1 MVFLPSKSVIL
12 DDEIL
17 TNEWKTYYGMIR
29 DYIAQMV
36 GGDKAESIT
45 ITEGNITPSKAFVLV
60 DSENELE
67 VDDIERI
74 NVTNFVDGNWI
85 CLTMANKDHA
95 IVLKNGSDGDG
106 AVFTYT
112 ETDEKLDYGEVVV
125 LRLDGNVWR
134 QVDISGYMRA
144 SADDLQTM
152 TSTKKVATLAQL
164 QPYIDNKSLAAVGL
178 LAWAVRKPEG
188 FVPCDN
194 TQEYPASNFPVVK
207 KMLDSGLLPSVTYD
221 EYNSSVTSTGL
232 CEKFGYSA
240 DSGKFY
246 VPYLKAQVIQGTTY
260 YPYICLYN
268 SVTAQSLIDQQAI
281 LDEGMTL
288 YNQMKAEFESFR
300 AYVEQQMT
308 AISTAVEGAVATVN
322 TTRDKAVSTVNQTS
336 TSAVNAVNNA
346 ATTAVQQV
354 EDAYADFNTLYNEKT
369 QGLIT
374 TANNQ
379 IVNINNASEENIN
392 KSRIWATGEDAE
404 VETLEAGEHSSR
416 GYADLSMAIANTP
429 EDTPIDASTL
439 VALDVIRGPRG
450 YTGEKGAGLPTG
462 GTAGQAVIKKSNA
475 DYDYEWANIQVD
487 TSDCV
492 KLTGAQTI
500 AGVKTFTD
508 NIIAPNQIDYTN
520 ITNCITEIPQ
530 DIKIELN
537 SGTLKLKAGSKVYVP
552 NGANV
557 YNAVTISS
565 DMILPKN
572 SSAKYFIF
580 LKDNGAT
587 TDTMPVDYCYTG
599 KFQPTITHTYAIWHD
614 TASYKIKWT
623 GDNGSTWVGGYSFPI
638 CVIVNNTPGT
648 EKASSIEQV
657 FNGFGYVGKTVF
669 ALPGVKG
676 LIPNGRNADGSL
688 KNTEFRYDSVKYV
701 TFSNG
706 TLNDHIVCYL
716 NYISLRSTTLEYDE
730 KVNLNW
736 LGSKYTNEICDA
748 GRLSIDS
755 ANSYAITSFTP
766 KTAFHAVDW
775 NDYAHELNSKQDIA
789 NLSQTLDDS
798 TTKYPSNNAVKTAI
812 DAKGGGLEIGD
823 IGFAPLGIDEAQNKR
838 RYLNGQVISQAQ
850 FVSFTNKIKAA
861 IQLTPS
867 LATTE
872 TNWQAE
878 VTNSKLGQCGKFV
891 IDDTA
896 GTIRLPKVVNIQGL
910 QDLSLMGGIKAESLP
925 NITGEIQAGDRG
937 FATAPTMTGAF
948 GSKTAGGVYYTN
960 DASNTTNTT
969 YDFDASRSSLTY
981 QDGAPV
987 QQEAIQYPY
996 FIQVATGVEES
1007 VDVTREI
1014 ELNNPFSLLDYKWS
1028 EYELS
1033 NASWLL
1039 SNGAFHSGT
1048 VYTAV
1053 YELLLKI
1060 KNGTETKDGV
1070 SVKLSTEAYTD
1081 TDFVINTADTTFRLP
1096 VKIKLASGSAV
1107 VGNGM
1112 TLGLENGNTTFG
1124 LAYGTTEPKHLTVST
1139 ELYGKNVGT
1148 NFTGGLASASL
1159 SYGITTDPT
1168 KSGIET
1174 SSSGLKL
1181 YFYVGETIQDA
1192 NVIAASQVLTKVANG
1207 IDRTV
1212 ATDRETV
1219 VGWGMPDYSAGVS
1232 VSFTVNAIWTAPSD
1246 GILILSSTG
1255 GTTPAYYGFINEI
1268 VRFRTSA
1275 GVNAGGQGGLIIL
1288 NKNDTVKMDTITVA
1302 SQQNTFIPLKG
1313 VN

>member
-74 NVTNFVDGNWI
+74 DATNFVDGNWI

-95 IVLKNGSDGDG
+95 IVLKNGGDGDG
-106 AVFTYT
+106 AVYTYT

-232 CEKFGYSA
+232 CEKFGYNA

-288 YNQMKAEFESFR
+288 YNQMKAEFESFKT
-300 AYVEQQMT
+300 YVEQQMT
-308 AISTAVEGAVATVN
+308 AITTAVEGAVATVN
-322 TTRDKAVSTVNQTS
+322 TTRDEAVSTVNQTS

-500 AGVKTFTD
+500 AG
-508 NIIAPNQIDYTN
+508 
-520 ITNCITEIPQ
+520 E
-530 DIKIELN
+530 KI
-537 SGTLKLKAGSKVYVP
+537 
-552 NGANV
+552 
-557 YNAVTISS
+557 
-565 DMILPKN
+565 
-572 SSAKYFIF
+572 F
-580 LKDNGAT
+580 
-587 TDTMPVDYCYTG
+587 
-599 KFQPTITHTYAIWHD
+599 
-614 TASYKIKWT
+614 T
-623 GDNGSTWVGGYSFPI
+623 GDNTSDTANLKIKNTTATLGTAPTSEKNVQLRLEDSSGDWTGLVNSKIKTDGSNCIEF
-638 CVIVNNTPGT
+638 CVRKPDKSGSGFLSLNSSLDGNISLT
-648 EKASSIEQV
+648 ASD
-657 FNGFGYVGKTVF
+657 
-669 ALPGVKG
+669 GVK
-676 LIPNGRNADGSL
+676 N
-688 KNTEFRYDSVKYV
+688 SVK
-701 TFSNG
+701 
-706 TLNDHIVCYL
+706 D
-716 NYISLRSTTLEYDE
+716 
-730 KVNLNW
+730 W
-736 LGSKYTNEICDA
+736 LGST
-748 GRLSIDS
+748 
-755 ANSYAITSFTP
+755 
-766 KTAFHAVDW
+766 
-775 NDYAHELNSKQDIA
+775 
-789 NLSQTLDDS
+789 
-798 TTKYPSNNAVKTAI
+798 
-812 DAKGGGLEIGD
+812 GGLEIGD

-850 FVSFTNKIKAA
+850 FASFTNKLKSA
-861 IQLTPS
+861 IELYPN
-867 LATTE
+867 LATSE

-891 IDDTA
+891 VDDTA
-896 GTIRLPKVVNIQGL
+896 GTIRLPAVVNAQGL
-910 QDLSLMGGIKAESLP
+910 VDLALIGGIKSESLP
-925 NITGEIQAGDRG
+925 NITGNISGIRNLFNTG
-937 FATAPTMTGAF
+937 TTVSGAF
-948 GSKTAGGVYYTN
+948 SKTSHQN
-960 DASNTTNTT
+960 DITGNNIAQTA
-969 YDFDASRSSLTY
+969 YDLSFNASRSSSAY
-981 QDGAPV
+981 QDNAPV

-1028 EYELS
+1028 EYELN

-1039 SNGAFHSGT
+1039 SNGQFNSGAT
-1048 VYTAV
+1048 YPAV

-1096 VKIKLASGSAV
+1096 IKVKLASGNRVA
-1107 VGNGM
+1107 GNG
-1112 TLGLENGNTTFG
+1112 TSLGLTD
-1124 LAYGTTEPKHLTVST
+1124 GTST
-1139 ELYGKNVGT
+1139 R
-1148 NFTGGLASASL
+1148 
-1159 SYGITTDPT
+1159 GITQGFSSPYTNIFVTSNAKTGRVGQSTQAETAIFSTLKFIGVTPDPT

-1192 NVIAASQVLTKVANG
+1192 NVIVASQVLTDVADLKAHTIIDTYSDNNG
-1207 IDRTV
+1207 NWYRVYSD
-1212 ATDRETV
+1212 
-1219 VGWGMPDYSAGVS
+1219 GWVEQGGILQKTGTL
-1232 VSFTVNAIWTAPSD
+1232 TVNLLKPMKDIKY
-1246 GILILSSTG
+1246 GLFLSSGDNTG
-1255 GTTPAYYGFINEI
+1255 GTSGHNGDFYAANTQYWSKTTSSFQCVCSIDTSQAYGKSWM
-1268 VRFRTSA
+1268 VV
-1275 GVNAGGQGGLIIL
+1275 G
-1288 NKNDTVKMDTITVA
+1288 
-1302 SQQNTFIPLKG
+1302 KG
-1313 VN
+1313 AN

>member
-1 MVFLPSKSVIL
+1 MSKVDIKRLDSVTKNDTTATEQINDNFQALQAAIENTVSRDGTVPNYMDADL
-12 DDEIL
+12 DLNSYRIINAGDPVGERDVVTLKYFEEKAGGAIEAAAEAKASASKAASSAQSAL
-17 TNEWKTYYGMIR
+17 VASNNAIGQLAQAEGLLIAAEGQLEDTKQYIDVAKSDIDSTVTQAKADVNSAIDVATTNISDTSTAAINT
-29 DYIAQMV
+29 INTAV
-36 GGDKAESIT
+36 SNAESNISTIVSDAEGSIT
-45 ITEGNITPSKAFVLV
+45 NIAVTEANKAIANAAQEAT
-60 DSENELE
+60 DTAKA
-67 VDDIERI
+67 
-74 NVTNFVDGNWI
+74 NVNSYVDGTVKPS
-85 CLTMANKDHA
+85 LQTYVDQAQADANSA
-95 IVLKNGSDGDG
+95 ATSMEQAALSATAASNYAS
-106 AVFTYT
+106 
-112 ETDEKLDYGEVVV
+112 
-125 LRLDGNVWR
+125 N
-134 QVDISGYMRA
+134 A
-144 SADDLQTM
+144 SAD
-152 TSTKKVATLAQL
+152 A
-164 QPYIDNKSLAAVGL
+164 DNAAESAGLAANSAAAAKVSETNAKASETNAL
-178 LAWAVRKPEG
+178 IWAEG
-188 FVPCDN
+188 TD
-194 TQEYPASNFPVVK
+194 
-207 KMLDSGLLPSVTYD
+207 
-221 EYNSSVTSTGL
+221 
-232 CEKFGYSA
+232 
-240 DSGKFY
+240 
-246 VPYLKAQVIQGTTY
+246 AQV
-260 YPYICLYN
+260 
-268 SVTAQSLIDQQAI
+268 QA
-281 LDEGMTL
+281 LGGEKSAKGW
-288 YNQMKAEFESFR
+288 AE
-300 AYVEQQMT
+300 
-308 AISTAVEGAVATVN
+308 
-322 TTRDKAVSTVNQTS
+322 
-336 TSAVNAVNNA
+336 
-346 ATTAVQQV
+346 
-354 EDAYADFNTLYNEKT
+354 
-369 QGLIT
+369 
-374 TANNQ
+374 
-379 IVNINNASEENIN
+379 
-392 KSRIWATGEDAE
+392 
-404 VETLEAGEHSSR
+404 
-416 GYADLSMAIANTP
+416 
-429 EDTPIDASTL
+429 ASTN
-439 VALDVIRGPRG
+439 V
-450 YTGEKGAGLPTG
+450 
-462 GTAGQAVIKKSNA
+462 N
-475 DYDYEWANIQVD
+475 
-487 TSDCV
+487 
-492 KLTGAQTI
+492 
-500 AGVKTFTD
+500 
-508 NIIAPNQIDYTN
+508 YTN

-587 TDTMPVDYCYTG
+587 ADTMPVDYCYTG
-599 KFQPTITHTYAIWHD
+599 KFQPTITHTCAIWHD

-706 TLNDHIVCYL
+706 TLNEHIVCYL

-896 GTIRLPKVVNIQGL
+896 GTIRLPCVVNAQGL
-910 QDLSLMGGIKAESLP
+910 VDLALIGGIKAESLP
-925 NITGEIQAGDRG
+925 NIKGGDSSNHNSLISPVSSRVGNYGAVSIIGDADGSNRTQIGGEAGVLKR
-937 FATAPTMTGAF
+937 AVLNASL
-948 GSKTAGGVYYTN
+948 GS
-960 DASNTTNTT
+960 ST
-969 YDFDASRSSLTY
+969 YKDN
-981 QDGAPV
+981 APV
-987 QQEAIQYPY
+987 QQEAVQYPY
-996 FIQVATGVEES
+996 FIQVATGVEET

-1060 KNGTETKDGV
+1060 KNGTVTKDGV

-1096 VKIKLASGSAV
+1096 VKVKLASGSAV
-1107 VGNGM
+1107 VGNGKS
-1112 TLGLENGNTTFG
+1112 LGFTNSDLN
-1124 LAYGTTEPKHLTVST
+1124 LALGSGYDVSGFVVAGTPG
-1139 ELYGKNVGT
+1139 YGKPVGT
-1148 NFTGGLASASL
+1148 ITNQGGATNSKSM
-1159 SYGITTDPT
+1159 GVTTDPT

-1255 GTTPAYYGFINEI
+1255 GTAPAYYGLINEI

-1275 GVNAGGQGGLIIL
+1275 GLNAGGQGGLIIL
-1288 NKNDTVKMDTITVA
+1288 NKNDTVKMDAISVA

>member
-74 NVTNFVDGNWI
+74 DVTNFVDGNWI

-95 IVLKNGSDGDG
+95 IVLKNGGDGDG
-106 AVFTYT
+106 AVYTYT

-232 CEKFGYSA
+232 CEKFGYNA

-288 YNQMKAEFESFR
+288 YNQMKAEFESFK

-308 AISTAVEGAVATVN
+308 AIATAVEGAVATVN
-322 TTRDKAVSTVNQTS
+322 TTRDEAVSTVNQTS
-336 TSAVNAVNNA
+336 SSAVNAVNNA
-346 ATTAVQQV
+346 ATAAVQQV

-500 AGVKTFTD
+500 AG
-508 NIIAPNQIDYTN
+508 
-520 ITNCITEIPQ
+520 E
-530 DIKIELN
+530 KI
-537 SGTLKLKAGSKVYVP
+537 
-552 NGANV
+552 
-557 YNAVTISS
+557 
-565 DMILPKN
+565 
-572 SSAKYFIF
+572 F
-580 LKDNGAT
+580 
-587 TDTMPVDYCYTG
+587 
-599 KFQPTITHTYAIWHD
+599 
-614 TASYKIKWT
+614 T
-623 GDNGSTWVGGYSFPI
+623 GDNASDTANLKIKNTTATLGATPTSEKNVQLRLEDSSGDWTGLVNSKIKTDGSNCI
-638 CVIVNNTPGT
+638 ELCVRKPDKSGSGFLSLNSSLDGNISLT
-648 EKASSIEQV
+648 ASD
-657 FNGFGYVGKTVF
+657 
-669 ALPGVKG
+669 GVK
-676 LIPNGRNADGSL
+676 
-688 KNTEFRYDSVKYV
+688 DSVK
-701 TFSNG
+701 
-706 TLNDHIVCYL
+706 D
-716 NYISLRSTTLEYDE
+716 
-730 KVNLNW
+730 W
-736 LGSKYTNEICDA
+736 LGST
-748 GRLSIDS
+748 
-755 ANSYAITSFTP
+755 
-766 KTAFHAVDW
+766 
-775 NDYAHELNSKQDIA
+775 
-789 NLSQTLDDS
+789 
-798 TTKYPSNNAVKTAI
+798 
-812 DAKGGGLEIGD
+812 GGLEIGD

-838 RYLNGQVISQAQ
+838 RYLNGQVISQSQ
-850 FVSFTNKIKAA
+850 FVSFTNKLKSI
-861 IQLTPS
+861 IQTYPS

-872 TNWQAE
+872 TNWQAT

-891 IDDTA
+891 IDNTA
-896 GTIRLPKVVNIQGL
+896 GTIRLPKVVNINGL
-910 QDLSLMGGIKAESLP
+910 TDLSLMGGIKAESLP
-925 NITGEIQAGDRG
+925 NIRG
-937 FATAPTMTGAF
+937 KGIGTASLGISGAF
-948 GSKTAGGVYYTN
+948 YDYEVNGGLAGGSAAN
-960 DASNTTNTT
+960 KIG
-969 YDFDASRSSLTY
+969 FDASRSSSTY
-981 QDGAPV
+981 QDNAPV

-1007 VDVTREI
+1007 VDVSTEI
-1014 ELNNPFSLLDYKWS
+1014 QLNNPFSLLDYKWS
-1028 EYELS
+1028 EYEIT

-1039 SNGAFHSGT
+1039 SNGQFNSGAT
-1048 VYTAV
+1048 YPAV

-1060 KNGTETKDGV
+1060 KNGTETKAGV
-1070 SVKLSTEAYTD
+1070 SVKLSTESYID

-1096 VKIKLASGSAV
+1096 IKVKLASGKAV

-1112 TLGLENGNTTFG
+1112 TLGLTNGNNINEFG
-1124 LAYGTTEPKHLTVST
+1124 LRFAATNLTITANAYGTRLPNNTSGDVNSRPD
-1139 ELYGKNVGT
+1139 G
-1148 NFTGGLASASL
+1148 

-1192 NVIAASQVLTKVANG
+1192 NLINAGQMSTLISQLRECHVVIETYKNGASWYR
-1207 IDRTV
+1207 IYD
-1212 ATDRETV
+1212 D
-1219 VGWGMPDYSAGVS
+1219 GWCEQ
-1232 VSFTVNAIWTAPSD
+1232 
-1246 GILILSSTG
+1246 G
-1255 GTTPAYYGFINEI
+1255 GTRVAQNTWETITFLKSFINTNYTAL
-1268 VRFRTSA
+1268 VSNSKGGT
-1275 GVNAGGQGGLIIL
+1275 NANSIR
-1288 NKNDTVKMDTITVA
+1288 NKTTA
-1302 SQQNTFIPLKG
+1302 SMQIYQNLQYDWYACG
-1313 VN
+1313 YASLENA

>member
-95 IVLKNGSDGDG
+95 IVLKNGVDGDG
-106 AVFTYT
+106 AVYTYT

-232 CEKFGYSA
+232 CEKFGYNA

-288 YNQMKAEFESFR
+288 YNQMKAEFESFKT
-300 AYVEQQMT
+300 YVEQQMT
-308 AISTAVEGAVATVN
+308 AIATAVEGAVATVN
-322 TTRDKAVSTVNQTS
+322 TTRDEAVSTVNQTS

-462 GTAGQAVIKKSNA
+462 GTTGQAVIKKSNA

-492 KLTGAQTI
+492 KLTGTQTI
-500 AGVKTFTD
+500 AG
-508 NIIAPNQIDYTN
+508 
-520 ITNCITEIPQ
+520 E
-530 DIKIELN
+530 KI
-537 SGTLKLKAGSKVYVP
+537 
-552 NGANV
+552 
-557 YNAVTISS
+557 
-565 DMILPKN
+565 
-572 SSAKYFIF
+572 F
-580 LKDNGAT
+580 
-587 TDTMPVDYCYTG
+587 
-599 KFQPTITHTYAIWHD
+599 
-614 TASYKIKWT
+614 T
-623 GDNGSTWVGGYSFPI
+623 GDNASDTANLKIKNTTATLGTTPTSEKNVQLRLEDSSGDWTGLVNGKIKTDGSNCI
-638 CVIVNNTPGT
+638 ELCVRKPDKSGSGFLSLNSSLDGNISLT
-648 EKASSIEQV
+648 ASD
-657 FNGFGYVGKTVF
+657 
-669 ALPGVKG
+669 GVK
-676 LIPNGRNADGSL
+676 
-688 KNTEFRYDSVKYV
+688 DSVK
-701 TFSNG
+701 
-706 TLNDHIVCYL
+706 D
-716 NYISLRSTTLEYDE
+716 
-730 KVNLNW
+730 W
-736 LGSKYTNEICDA
+736 LGST
-748 GRLSIDS
+748 
-755 ANSYAITSFTP
+755 
-766 KTAFHAVDW
+766 
-775 NDYAHELNSKQDIA
+775 
-789 NLSQTLDDS
+789 
-798 TTKYPSNNAVKTAI
+798 
-812 DAKGGGLEIGD
+812 GGLEIGD

-891 IDDTA
+891 IDDA
-896 GTIRLPKVVNIQGL
+896 LGTIRLPKVVNINGL
-910 QDLSLMGGIKAESLP
+910 QDLSLLGGIKDESLP
-925 NITGEIQAGDRG
+925 NITGKGIG
-937 FATAPTMTGAF
+937 TANLGVSGAF
-948 GSKTAGGVYYTN
+948 YDYEVNGGLAGGSAAN
-960 DASNTTNTT
+960 KIG
-969 YDFDASRSSLTY
+969 FDASRSSSTY
-981 QDGAPV
+981 KDNAPV

-1007 VDVTREI
+1007 VDVSTEI
-1014 ELNNPFSLLDYKWS
+1014 QLNNPFFFGMHIWS
-1028 EYELS
+1028 DTAIS
-1033 NASWLL
+1033 NASWLI
-1039 SNGAFHSGT
+1039 SNGSYHSGAT
-1048 VYTAV
+1048 YSDF
-1053 YELLLKI
+1053 YQWLLKI
-1060 KNGTETKDGV
+1060 HNGTLTVDGV
-1070 SVKLSTEAYTD
+1070 SVKTYGASDITD
-1081 TDFVINTADTTFRLP
+1081 YDYVINTADTTFRLP
-1096 VKIKLASGSAV
+1096 VKVKLASGSAV

-1112 TLGLENGNTTFG
+1112 TLGLTNGANNIGAVGFTNVG
-1124 LAYGTTEPKHLTVST
+1124 LGGTNNAYGQSVSPT
-1139 ELYGKNVGT
+1139 GT
-1148 NFTGGLASASL
+1148 AGTGITGNI
-1159 SYGITTDPT
+1159 GVTTDPT

-1192 NVIAASQVLTKVANG
+1192 NVINAAGVLTDIATLKGYDYVVESYRNG
-1207 IDRTV
+1207 SNWYRIYKSGWVEQGGIVDNGSVGFDWNQVVTLLK
-1212 ATDRETV
+1212 AFSNTDYIVLTDCLY
-1219 VGWGMPDYSAGVS
+1219 GSGGGQMSYHGQKTTSNFKIYQS
-1232 VSFTVNAIWTAPSD
+1232 SKLNA
-1246 GILILSSTG
+1246 
-1255 GTTPAYYGFINEI
+1255 
-1268 VRFRTSA
+1268 
-1275 GVNAGGQGGLIIL
+1275 AGGSRYINWYACGQGE
-1288 NKNDTVKMDTITVA
+1288 
-1302 SQQNTFIPLKG
+1302 
-1313 VN
+1313 